1 MSREHWQ
8 KVEEVFQTA
17 LDLAPGER
25 TEYVE
30 RMCAGDAE
38 LLRAVSAL
46 IEQHE
51 AAGDFLEQ
59 PVYEQSGLDVL
70 PPSSSDEQDPLL
82 GERIGAYKIEREIG
96 RGGMGT
102 VYKAV
107 RADGEFRQRV
117 AIKLVKRGMDTD
129 YILKRFRNER
139 QILAALEHPHIAHLL
154 GGGTTPD
161 DRPYFVM
168 EYIEG
173 QPLYQY
179 CDAHRLSIKERL
191 QLFCLIC
198 DAVHYAHRKL
208 VIHRD
213 LKPSNIL
220 VAANGSPKL
229 LDFGIAKLLDPE
241 LVSENT
247 PQTATALRMMTIEYA
262 SPEQIEGAAVT
273 FLSDV
278 YSLGVILYELLTGH
292 RPYRFRNR
300 AAHEMA
306 RAIIEDEPERPS
318 AALYLEGNF
327 VPVGSA
333 RPEPLSISH
342 PADARDQTLE
352 GLQRELSGNLDNI
365 TLKALR
371 KEPAGRYQSAE
382 ALQADITRHLKGQ
395 PVSAPV
401 YFPPLIAG
409 GRAPSNEA
417 ATSTTKSIAVLP
429 LKILNLGAKTETGES
444 YLSVGLADAMIT
456 RLSRVR
462 SLAVRPTSA
471 ILRYGDETTDPMN
484 AGRELAVDF
493 VLDGRIK
500 IAGERVRVSLQ
511 LLDVSRNTS
520 VWANQFD
527 ESFADALEL
536 EDSISAKVSG
546 AILPQLT
553 HDEQARLKKRGTD
566 NPEAFATYMR
576 GRYFWNQFTPD
587 SLPKALAS
595 FEKATALDPD
605 YALPYVGLAD
615 FYNWAAIYGILPAG
629 ECYPRA
635 QRAARRALELDDSL
649 AEAYA
654 ALGLINESLWQWKE
668 SERLYLRA
676 FEVNPNNALAHEWYA
691 SLLVGTGRFEEGV
704 REVRR
709 AEELD
714 PLSLRAMALTAW
726 TLYQAR
732 RFPEALAKSQQI
744 IELDHNFPQGHLQLG
759 NCLIHVGRNE
769 EAIDALRKCAYMM
782 PDSALPKYELCFA
795 LVAAGH
801 AEEARRVLDEIKTL
815 ASGRYVKPYFIALAH
830 AALGETDA
838 AFELLEKVFEER
850 DPWVIWFGTDP
861 KLDSL
866 RQDSRFRRLFA
877 QTGNPLTS
885 ARYQH

>member
-1 MSREHWQ
+1 MSRERWQ
-8 KVEEVFQTA
+8 QVEKVFQRA
-17 LDLAPGER
+17 LDLAPDER
-25 TEYVE
+25 AQYVE
-30 RMCAGDAE
+30 SVCADDAE
-38 LLRAVSAL
+38 LRREVEALLRQY
-46 IEQHE
+46 EE
-51 AAGDFLEQ
+51 AGSFLEA
-59 PVYEQSGLDVL
+59 PVYEQSGLEVRAQGAE
-70 PPSSSDEQDPLL
+70 DEGDPML
-82 GERIGAYKIEREIG
+82 GQRIGAYKIEREIG

-102 VYKAV
+102 VYRAV

-129 YILKRFRNER
+129 FILKRFRNER

-179 CDAHRLSIKERL
+179 CDTYRLTVRERL
-191 QLFCLIC
+191 KLFTLIC

-220 VAANGSPKL
+220 VAVNGSPKL

-241 LVSENT
+241 LISEAT
-247 PQTATALRMMTIEYA
+247 PQTATALRMMTMEYA
-262 SPEQIEGAAVT
+262 SPEQIQGQAVT

-292 RPYRFRNR
+292 RPYRFRSR
-300 AAHEMA
+300 APHEMA

-318 AALYLEGNF
+318 TAVRREDYSLPIADASREA
-327 VPVGSA
+327 VT
-333 RPEPLSISH
+333 ISH
-342 PADARDQTLE
+342 LAEMRDQTLG

-365 TLKALR
+365 TLKALS
-371 KEPAGRYQSAE
+371 KEPAARYSSVE
-382 ALQADITRHLKGQ
+382 ALQSDITRHLNGQ
-395 PVSAPV
+395 AVSAPL
-401 YFPPLIAG
+401 YFPPAIP
-409 GRAPSNEA
+409 GRARAGEDA
-417 ATSTTKSIAVLP
+417 AVLTKSIAVLP

-471 ILRYGDETTDPMN
+471 ILRYGDETTDPLR
-484 AGRELAVDF
+484 AGRELVVDF

-511 LLDVSRNTS
+511 LLDVSSNTS

-527 ESFADALEL
+527 ETFADALEL

-553 HDEQARLKKRGTD
+553 QDEEARLKKRGTD
-566 NPEAFATYMR
+566 NPDAFAAYMR

-587 SLPKALAS
+587 SLPKALGS
-595 FEKATALDPD
+595 FERAIALDPD

-615 FYNWAAIYGILPAG
+615 FYNWANIYGILPPP
-629 ECYPRA
+629 ECYPKA
-635 QRAARRALELDDSL
+635 KAAALRALELDDSL
-649 AEAYA
+649 SEAYA
-654 ALGLINESLWQWKE
+654 ALGLINESLWDWDE
-668 SERLYLRA
+668 SERLYKHAL
-676 FEVNPNNALAHEWYA
+676 ELNPNYSLAHEWYA
-691 SLLVGTGRFEEGV
+691 SLLVGTGRFEEGA

-714 PLSLRAMALTAW
+714 PLSLRAMTLTAW
-726 TLYQAR
+726 TIYQTR
-732 RFPEALAKSQQI
+732 RFTEALAKAQQI
-744 IELDHNFPQGHLQLG
+744 IDLDQNFPQGPLQLG
-759 NCLIHVGRNE
+759 NNLIHLGQIE
-769 EAIDALRKCAYMM
+769 KAITALRRSEQLM
-782 PDSALPKYELCFA
+782 PDSAIPKYELCFA
-795 LVAAGH
+795 LVAANRH
-801 AEEARRVLDEIKTL
+801 DEAQRVLDELKAL
-815 ASGRYVKPYFIALAH
+815 AAQTYIKPYFIALAH
-830 AALGETDA
+830 VALDETDA
-838 AFELLEKVFEER
+838 AFELFEKVFEER
-850 DPWVIWFGTDP
+850 DPWLVWFGTEP

-866 RQDSRFRRLFA
+866 RGDARFRRLFEL
-877 QTGNPLTS
+877 TGNPLINS
-885 ARYQH
+885 LA

>member
-1 MSREHWQ
+1 MSRERWQ
-8 KVEEVFQTA
+8 KVEEVFQRA
-17 LDLAPGER
+17 LDLLPDER
-25 TEYVE
+25 TQYVE
-30 RMCAGDAE
+30 RRCEGDSE
-38 LLRAVSAL
+38 LLRDVKAL
-46 IEQHE
+46 LKQYE

-59 PVYEQSGLDVL
+59 PIYERSGLEMS
-70 PPSSSDEQDPLL
+70 PSLLADEPDPLL
-82 GERIGAYKIEREIG
+82 GQRIGAYKIEREIG

-129 YILKRFRNER
+129 FILKRFRNER

-173 QPLYQY
+173 QPLYRY
-179 CDAHRLSIKERL
+179 CDDNRLSVKERL

-220 VAANGSPKL
+220 VAGSGSPKL

-241 LVSENT
+241 LVSET
-247 PQTATALRMMTIEYA
+247 APQTATAMRMMTIEYA
-262 SPEQIEGAAVT
+262 SPEQVEGAPVT

-300 AAHEMA
+300 APHEMA
-306 RAIIEDEPERPS
+306 RAIIEDEPERPG
-318 AALYLEGNF
+318 AALNPDSNSTR
-327 VPVGSA
+327 VSSA
-333 RPEPLSISH
+333 GRASLTTTQL
-342 PADARDQTLE
+342 ADLRDQTIE

-371 KEPAGRYQSAE
+371 KEPAERYQSAE

-395 PVSAPV
+395 PVAAPV
-401 YFPPLIAG
+401 YFPSIIAG
-409 GRAPSNEA
+409 RSPGGASA

-456 RLSRVR
+456 RLSHVR

-471 ILRYGDETTDPMN
+471 ILRYGDETTDPMH

-553 HDEQARLKKRGTD
+553 NDEQARLKKRGTN
-566 NPEAFATYMR
+566 NPEAFAAYMR

-595 FEKATALDPD
+595 FEQATALDPD

-615 FYNWAAIYGILPAG
+615 FYNWAGIYGILPAEG
-629 ECYPRA
+629 CYPLA
-635 QRAARRALELDDSL
+635 KAAALRALELDDSL

-654 ALGLINESLWQWKE
+654 ALGLINESLWQWRE
-668 SERLYLRA
+668 SERHYLHA
-676 FEVNPNNALAHEWYA
+676 FELNPNYSLAHEWYA
-691 SLLVGTGRFEEGV
+691 SLLIGTGRFEEGIN
-704 REVRR
+704 EVRR

-726 TLYQAR
+726 TTYQAR

-744 IELDHNFPQGHLQLG
+744 IELDYNFVQGHLQLG
-759 NCLIHVGRNE
+759 NCLIHFGRNE
-769 EAIDALRKCAYMM
+769 EAIVALRKCAQMM
-782 PDSALPKYELCFA
+782 PDSALPKYVLCFA
-795 LVAAGH
+795 LVAAGRE
-801 AEEARRVLDEIKTL
+801 AEARVVLDEIRAL
-815 ASGRYVKPYFIALAH
+815 AAVQYIKPYFIALTH
-830 AALGETDA
+830 VALGETNA
-838 AFELLEKVFEER
+838 AFELLERAIEER
-850 DPWVIWFGTDP
+850 DPWIIWIGTDP

-866 RQDSRFRRLFA
+866 RQDSRFQRLFA
-877 QTGNPLTS
+877 KTGNPLAS
-885 ARYQH
+885 ARH